1 MDVTRIVPQIELD
14 IVYLAVSLLDMQNVQ
29 RIDFSGLDNVRLDID
44 EMEPTMVPSFLLSE
58 QTVNCFMLAGTINQK
73 EELLIVV
80 YYDLAGN
87 YIGKAALYHGDVAFE
102 KKVGEST
109 WQ

>member
-1 MDVTRIVPQIELD
+1 MDVTRVVPQMELD

-29 RIDFSGLDNVRLDID
+29 RIDFSGLDNVKLDID

-58 QTVNCFMLAGTINQK
+58 QTVNCFMLAGTINQQ
-73 EELLIVV
+73 EELLLVV
-80 YYDLAGN
+80 YCDLAGN
-87 YIGKAALYHGDVAFE
+87 YIGKVALYHGDVAFE
-102 KKVGEST
+102 KKVGENA

>member
-80 YYDLAGN
+80 YYDLADN
-87 YIGKAALYHGDVAFE
+87 YIGKAALYYGDVAFE
-102 KKVGEST
+102 KKVGENT